1 MATSPPYH
9 SYSPSA
15 GSPPYPSHSQLPT
28 LNTLNVNKK
37 RTAAGDAA
45 SPALKRRKGS
55 VLSVAS
61 STLSAHPLRQT
72 SFPPDESPFGARSP
86 SVDMDSVSMIS
97 GSAVSAAPVKK
108 KRGRKSKAEKAR
120 EQTPSVVGGRAMTAV
135 SGVSGGG
142 EKGAAADAAADDD
155 DDVNVTMGVANA
167 VRTAEEKVEEK
178 ERLRVLTSQMDQD
191 QLERYEMFRASR
203 VSDAVIK
210 RVVNAAVSQSV
221 PANVTAAVK
230 SVAKVFIGDL
240 IESARRIQCEWIT
253 NTDEKQ
259 SEVPFPDW
267 PYDEDEH
274 YIDPEPG
281 KDKMHPFVKRKEPP
295 RGPLRPDH
303 VREAWR
309 RYKQSVEGGAVG
321 TLGLWHVQ
329 QHSGVDRFGARTGGK
344 RLFK

>member
-9 SYSPSA
+9 GYSPSA

-120 EQTPSVVGGRAMTAV
+120 EQTPSVAGGRAMTTV
-135 SGVSGGG
+135 SGVSAGGD
-142 EKGAAADAAADDD
+142 KNAADGDAAAADDD
-155 DDVNVTMGVANA
+155 EDVNVTMGVANA

-178 ERLRVLTSQMDQD
+178 ERLRVLTSQLDRD
-191 QLERYEMFRASR
+191 QLDRYEMFRASR

-210 RVVNAAVSQSV
+210 RV
-221 PANVTAAVK
+221 
-230 SVAKVFIGDL
+230 
-240 IESARRIQCEWIT
+240 RH
-253 NTDEKQ
+253 NTL
-259 SEVPFPDW
+259 SCP
-267 PYDEDEH
+267 
-274 YIDPEPG
+274 
-281 KDKMHPFVKRKEPP
+281 
-295 RGPLRPDH
+295 
-303 VREAWR
+303 
-309 RYKQSVEGGAVG
+309 
-321 TLGLWHVQ
+321 
-329 QHSGVDRFGARTGGK
+329 
-344 RLFK
+344 